1 MRETV
6 KDKGRLEHIL
16 AAIER
21 IERFSAGKT
30 FESLREDE
38 LTYYALVKCIEII
51 GEASYML
58 TNEFREAHP
67 QTEWRDIIA
76 MRHVLVH
83 GYYQVSVK
91 QVWMAIDCANPFS
104 STVMMPLRFLSA
116 SPTSSIVIP
125 RAYSLTPY
133 LPQ

>member
-1 MRETV
+1 MREIV

-16 AAIER
+16 VAIER

-30 FESLREDE
+30 FDSLRDDE
-38 LTYYALVKCIEII
+38 LTYFALVKCIEIV

-58 TNEFREAHP
+58 TNEFRETHP

-91 QVWMAIDCANPFS
+91 QIWKVVNEDIP
-104 STVMMPLRFLSA
+104 PLKKQIQGYLSEA
-116 SPTSSIVIP
+116 
-125 RAYSLTPY
+125 
-133 LPQ
+133 